1 MRPDLTPRE
10 LIRHLATKHS
20 QTGDVVELLETM
32 KEPVRPKEV
41 AEQYPVDRGMV
52 HEICDPLEP
61 WGIKRINNGH
71 RKLTTAGETSRQAFA
86 TAVEA
91 GDSDDLAWLARS
103 ENRKPILDYLQ
114 EEGPVSGKN
123 IAANDDLPSKRT
135 AHRTFEELEDRG
147 WANCEE
153 QNGSRTIVAR
163 LTMDGER
170 AIDVYGELLLKMTQ
184 AIEKAPCLRD
194 LYLECA
200 DIPLDEL
207 DDAEIVEATPE
218 NPFEIENRIRDLS
231 NADFHHFRGF
241 QSHWNGDNAKAY
253 IEAVKE
259 GKEFEVVSP
268 PLGLDEFPT
277 SPDEVEC
284 VVEGLKA
291 ENYRW
296 LMHTDELPCSLVI
309 LDREQVVIGP
319 RDPSTTNDV
328 RTGAI
333 ISHNDELVS
342 WAMDMYE
349 THRKQ
354 AKEPFDI
361 SIGLNIG
368 MNGLIDLLT
377 NRHLSED
384 SES

>member
-1 MRPDLTPRE
+1 M
-10 LIRHLATKHS
+10 
-20 QTGDVVELLETM
+20 
-32 KEPVRPKEV
+32 
-41 AEQYPVDRGMV
+41 
-52 HEICDPLEP
+52 
-61 WGIKRINNGH
+61 
-71 RKLTTAGETSRQAFA
+71 
-86 TAVEA
+86 
-91 GDSDDLAWLARS
+91 
-103 ENRKPILDYLQ
+103 
-114 EEGPVSGKN
+114 
-123 IAANDDLPSKRT
+123 
-135 AHRTFEELEDRG
+135 
-147 WANCEE
+147 
-153 QNGSRTIVAR
+153 
-163 LTMDGER
+163 
-170 AIDVYGELLLKMTQ
+170 
-184 AIEKAPCLRD
+184 
-194 LYLECA
+194 
-200 DIPLDEL
+200 
-207 DDAEIVEATPE
+207 
-218 NPFEIENRIRDLS
+218 
-231 NADFHHFRGF
+231 
-241 QSHWNGDNAKAY
+241 
-253 IEAVKE
+253 
-259 GKEFEVVSP
+259 VSP